1 MANKETENC
10 EKFKTMIG
18 GQALIEGI
26 MMRGPE
32 KDAIVIR
39 GKDGL
44 TVEVS
49 PRKLNPPDSWKN
61 WPFIRGIFNFF
72 DAQIVGVK
80 ALLRSADLAPDEMQE
95 EPSKFDKWLEKKLG
109 SEAFQKAI
117 VGIAVAM
124 GLLLS
129 IGLFFLL
136 PMVIGGFFDK
146 IITST
151 LLLNLVE
158 GVIRMVIFMAYMIL
172 VSRMPDMK
180 RVFSYH
186 GAEHKTIRCAPPI
199 GNAGID
205 QLKRYDAAY
214 IGSTSE
220 KVLYLTFDAGYE
232 NGCTEKILDT
242 LQKHNVKAAF
252 FLVGNYIEKNADLV
266 RRMAEEGHIVGN
278 HTMHH
283 YDMSKISEKAAFT
296 KELQDLE
303 TLYKDTTGQDMPKYY
318 RPPQGIY
325 SEENLR
331 MAQELGYRT
340 VFWSLAYVD
349 WNNDSQPTREQ
360 AFAKLLPRTHPGAVV
375 LLHSTSKTNAE
386 ILDELLTKWE
396 EEGYRFATVEE
407 LFAS

>member
-49 PRKLNPPDSWKN
+49 PRKLNPPGSWKN

-186 GAEHKTIRCAPPI
+186 GAENKTIRCYEAKLPLTVENVRKMTRLHPRCGTSFLI
-199 GNAGID
+199 LVVIVSVF
-205 QLKRYDAAY
+205 LYSVLPWS
-214 IGSTSE
+214 STSLRVVF
-220 KVLYLTFDAGYE
+220 KLLLLPVVMGISYE
-232 NGCTEKILDT
+232 LLKWCGRSDNIATRIIR
-242 LQKHNVKAAF
+242 Q
-252 FLVGNYIEKNADLV
+252 
-266 RRMAEEGHIVGN
+266 
-278 HTMHH
+278 
-283 YDMSKISEKAAFT
+283 
-296 KELQDLE
+296 
-303 TLYKDTTGQDMPKYY
+303 P
-318 RPPQGIY
+318 GIWVQH
-325 SEENLR
+325 L
-331 MAQELGYRT
+331 T
-340 VFWSLAYVD
+340 VFEPD
-349 WNNDSQPTREQ
+349 DSMIEVAIAAVTPV
-360 AFAKLLPRTHPGAVV
+360 LPENPEDG
-375 LLHSTSKTNAE
+375 
-386 ILDELLTKWE
+386 KW
-396 EEGYRFATVEE
+396 
-407 LFAS
+407 